1 MEEPYKYTAEFI
13 KLKNQINLIL
23 LASTI
28 WTGSISFGLVNV
40 PVRLYTTID
49 TSKDFSFNQLD
60 KEGHRIQYKK
70 WCPVEEREVAY
81 SEIKKGYEIAKDQY
95 VVVEKQDLEKIAIE
109 STRTIDIKE
118 FIDEQQL
125 DPLFVEKSYYIAP
138 DSTDK
143 RARKKTKGSATAV
156 QDKAYSLLV
165 KVLHD
170 MKKAAI
176 GKVVLRGEKEHLV
189 AIRAYQR
196 GLVLHTLHY
205 LSEIKPL
212 EAITEISEAKVPSI
226 DEKERSLG
234 HLLVENLTAKDFD
247 ISRYHDEYTEELEKL
262 INAKAR
268 GKVRIVRQVS
278 KEPQQTQDLIAAL
291 KASLEQPSSSS
302 TRK

>member
-1 MEEPYKYTAEFI
+1 M
-13 KLKNQINLIL
+13 IL
-23 LASTI
+23 LVSTI

-40 PVRLYTTID
+40 PVRLYSTID

-70 WCPVEEREVAY
+70 WCPIEEREVAY

-95 VVVEKQDLEKIAIE
+95 VVVEKQDLEKIAVE
-109 STRTIDIKE
+109 STRTISIKE
-118 FIDEQQL
+118 FIDEQEL

-143 RARKKTKGSATAV
+143 RGRKKPKGNSAPVV

-170 MKKAAI
+170 TKKAAI

-212 EAITEISEAKVPSI
+212 EAITEISEVKVPSI

-234 HLLVENLTAKDFD
+234 HLLVENLTTKDFD
-247 ISRYHDEYTEELEKL
+247 ISRYHDEYTEELERL
-262 INAKAR
+262 INAKAK
-268 GKVRIVRQVS
+268 GKVRMVRRVT
-278 KEPQQTQDLIAAL
+278 KGPEQTQDLIAAL

-302 TRK
+302 RSNRRND

>member
-1 MEEPYKYTAEFI
+1 M
-13 KLKNQINLIL
+13 IL
-23 LASTI
+23 LVSTI

-40 PVRLYTTID
+40 PVKLYTTID

-60 KEGHRIQYKK
+60 KEGHRIRYKK
-70 WCPVEEREVAY
+70 WCPVEEREVEY
-81 SEIKKGYEIAKDQY
+81 SEIKKGYEIARDQY
-95 VVVEKQDLEKIAIE
+95 VVIETQDLEKIAVE
-109 STRTIDIKE
+109 STRTINIKE
-118 FIDEQQL
+118 FIDEQEL

-143 RARKKTKGSATAV
+143 RSRKKAKANPSPTV

-170 MKKAAI
+170 TKKAAI
-176 GKVVLRGEKEHLV
+176 GKVVLRGEKERLV

-212 EAITEISEAKVPSI
+212 EAITEISEAKVPPI

-234 HLLVENLTAKDFD
+234 QLLVENLTSKDFD
-247 ISRYHDEYTEELEKL
+247 ISRYHDEYTDELEKL
-262 INAKAR
+262 INAKAK
-268 GKVRIVRQVS
+268 GKVRVIRQVT

-291 KASLEQPSSSS
+291 KASLEQPSPSSRNNR
-302 TRK
+302 RKD

>member
-1 MEEPYKYTAEFI
+1 
-13 KLKNQINLIL
+13 LIIL
-23 LASTI
+23 VSTI

-40 PVRLYTTID
+40 PVRLYTTTD

-60 KEGHRIQYKK
+60 KEGHRIRYKK
-70 WCPVEEREVAY
+70 WCPIEEREVEY

-95 VVVEKQDLEKIAIE
+95 VVIEKQDLEKIAVE

-118 FIDEQQL
+118 FINEQEL

-143 RARKKTKGSATAV
+143 RVRKKGKDRSVTSV

-170 MKKAAI
+170 TNKAAI
-176 GKVVLRGEKEHLV
+176 GKVVLRGEREHLV

-212 EAITEISEAKVPSI
+212 EAITEISETKVPSI
-226 DEKERSLG
+226 DEKEISLG
-234 HLLVENLTAKDFD
+234 HLLVENLTSKDFD
-247 ISRYHDEYTEELEKL
+247 ISRYHDEYMEELEEL
-262 INAKAR
+262 INAKAK
-268 GKVRIVRQVS
+268 GKVRMIRQAT
-278 KEPQQTQDLIAAL
+278 KQPEQTQDLVAAL
-291 KASLEQPSSSS
+291 KASLEQPSPSSR
-302 TRK
+302 TGRRKG

>member
-1 MEEPYKYTAEFI
+1 M
-13 KLKNQINLIL
+13 IL
-23 LASTI
+23 LVSTI

-60 KEGHRIQYKK
+60 KEGHRIRYKK
-70 WCPVEEREVAY
+70 WCPVEEREVEY

-95 VVVEKQDLEKIAIE
+95 VVIETQDLEKIAVE
-109 STRTIDIKE
+109 STRTINIKE
-118 FIDEQQL
+118 FIDEQEL

-143 RARKKTKGSATAV
+143 RGRKKAKANPAPTV

-176 GKVVLRGEKEHLV
+176 GKVVLRGEKERLV

-212 EAITEISEAKVPSI
+212 EAITEISEAKVPLI

-234 HLLVENLTAKDFD
+234 QLLVENLTSKDFD
-247 ISRYHDEYTEELEKL
+247 ISRYHDEYTDELEKL
-262 INAKAR
+262 INAKAK
-268 GKVRIVRQVS
+268 GKVRVIRQVT

-302 TRK
+302 RNNRRKD

>member
-1 MEEPYKYTAEFI
+1 
-13 KLKNQINLIL
+13 LIL
-23 LASTI
+23 LVSTI

-40 PVRLYTTID
+40 PVKLYTTID

-60 KEGHRIQYKK
+60 KEGHRIRYKK
-70 WCPVEEREVAY
+70 WCPVEEREVEY

-95 VVVEKQDLEKIAIE
+95 VVIETQDLEKIAVE
-109 STRTIDIKE
+109 STRTINIKE
-118 FIDEQQL
+118 FIDEQEL

-138 DSTDK
+138 DSSDK
-143 RARKKTKGSATAV
+143 RSRKKAKANPAPTV

-170 MKKAAI
+170 TKKAAI
-176 GKVVLRGEKEHLV
+176 GKVVLRGEKERLV

-212 EAITEISEAKVPSI
+212 EAITEISETKVPPI

-234 HLLVENLTAKDFD
+234 QLLVENLTSKDFD
-247 ISRYHDEYTEELEKL
+247 ISRYHDEYTDELEKL
-262 INAKAR
+262 INAKAK
-268 GKVRIVRQVS
+268 GKVHVIRQVT

-291 KASLEQPSSSS
+291 KASLEQPSPSSRNNR
-302 TRK
+302 RKD

>member
-1 MEEPYKYTAEFI
+1 
-13 KLKNQINLIL
+13 LIL
-23 LASTI
+23 LVSTI

-60 KEGHRIQYKK
+60 KEGHRIRYKK
-70 WCPVEEREVAY
+70 WCPVEEREVEY

-95 VVVEKQDLEKIAIE
+95 VVIETQDLEKIAVE
-109 STRTIDIKE
+109 STRTINIKE
-118 FIDEQQL
+118 FIDEQEL

-143 RARKKTKGSATAV
+143 RGRKKAKANPAPTV

-176 GKVVLRGEKEHLV
+176 GKVVLRGEKERLV

-212 EAITEISEAKVPSI
+212 EAITEISEAKVPPI
-226 DEKERSLG
+226 DEKERALG
-234 HLLVENLTAKDFD
+234 QLLVENLTSKDFD
-247 ISRYHDEYTEELEKL
+247 ISRYHDEYTDELEKL
-262 INAKAR
+262 INAKAK
-268 GKVRIVRQVS
+268 GKVHVIRQVT

-291 KASLEQPSSSS
+291 KASLEQPSPSSRNNR
-302 TRK
+302 RKD

>member
-1 MEEPYKYTAEFI
+1 
-13 KLKNQINLIL
+13 LIL
-23 LASTI
+23 LVSTI

-40 PVRLYTTID
+40 PVKLYTTID

-60 KEGHRIQYKK
+60 KEGHRIRYKK
-70 WCPVEEREVAY
+70 WCPVEEREVEY

-95 VVVEKQDLEKIAIE
+95 VVIETQDLEKIAVE
-109 STRTIDIKE
+109 STRTINIKE
-118 FIDEQQL
+118 FIDEQEL

-138 DSTDK
+138 DSSDK
-143 RARKKTKGSATAV
+143 RSRKKAKANPAPTV

-170 MKKAAI
+170 TKKAAI
-176 GKVVLRGEKEHLV
+176 GKVVLRGEKERLV

-212 EAITEISEAKVPSI
+212 EAITEISEAKVPPI

-234 HLLVENLTAKDFD
+234 QLLVENLTSKDFD
-247 ISRYHDEYTEELEKL
+247 ISRYHDEYTDELEKL
-262 INAKAR
+262 INAKAK
-268 GKVRIVRQVS
+268 GKVRVIRQVT

-291 KASLEQPSSSS
+291 KASLEQPSPSSRNNR
-302 TRK
+302 RKD

>member
-1 MEEPYKYTAEFI
+1 
-13 KLKNQINLIL
+13 LIL
-23 LASTI
+23 LVSTI

-70 WCPVEEREVAY
+70 WCPVEEREVEY

-95 VVVEKQDLEKIAIE
+95 VVVEKQDLEKIAVE

-118 FIDEQQL
+118 FIDEQEL

-138 DSTDK
+138 DSSDK
-143 RARKKTKGSATAV
+143 RARKKIKGNSAPAV

-170 MKKAAI
+170 TKKAAI

-234 HLLVENLTAKDFD
+234 HMLVENLTTKDFD

-268 GKVRIVRQVS
+268 GKVSIVRQVT

-302 TRK
+302 RSNRRDD

>member
-1 MEEPYKYTAEFI
+1 MV
-13 KLKNQINLIL
+13 
-23 LASTI
+23 STI

-40 PVRLYTTID
+40 PVRLYSTID

-60 KEGHRIQYKK
+60 KEGHRIRYKK
-70 WCPVEEREVAY
+70 WCPVEEREVEY

-95 VVVEKQDLEKIAIE
+95 VVVETQDLEKIAVE
-109 STRTIDIKE
+109 STRTINIKE
-118 FIDEQQL
+118 FIDEQEL

-143 RARKKTKGSATAV
+143 RGRKKAKANPAPTV

-176 GKVVLRGEKEHLV
+176 GKVVLRGEKERLV

-212 EAITEISEAKVPSI
+212 EAITEISEAKVPPI
-226 DEKERSLG
+226 DEKERALG
-234 HLLVENLTAKDFD
+234 QLLVENLTSKDFD
-247 ISRYHDEYTEELEKL
+247 ISRYHDEYTDELEKL
-262 INAKAR
+262 INAKAK
-268 GKVRIVRQVS
+268 GKVRVIRQVT

-291 KASLEQPSSSS
+291 KASLEQPSPSS
-302 TRK
+302 RNNRR

>member
-1 MEEPYKYTAEFI
+1 
-13 KLKNQINLIL
+13 LIL
-23 LASTI
+23 LVSTI

-60 KEGHRIQYKK
+60 KEGHRIRYKK
-70 WCPVEEREVAY
+70 WCPVEEREVEY

-95 VVVEKQDLEKIAIE
+95 VVVETQDLEKIAVE
-109 STRTIDIKE
+109 STRTINIKE
-118 FIDEQQL
+118 FIDEQEL

-143 RARKKTKGSATAV
+143 RGRKKAKANPAPTV

-176 GKVVLRGEKEHLV
+176 GKVVLRGEKERLV

-212 EAITEISEAKVPSI
+212 EAITEISEAKVPPI

-234 HLLVENLTAKDFD
+234 QLLVENLTSKDFD
-247 ISRYHDEYTEELEKL
+247 ISRYHDEYTDELEKL
-262 INAKAR
+262 INAKAK
-268 GKVRIVRQVS
+268 GKVRVIRQVT

-291 KASLEQPSSSS
+291 KASLEQPSHSRNNR
-302 TRK
+302 RKD

>member
-1 MEEPYKYTAEFI
+1 M
-13 KLKNQINLIL
+13 IL
-23 LASTI
+23 LVSTI

-95 VVVEKQDLEKIAIE
+95 VVVEKQDLEKIAVE

-118 FIDEQQL
+118 FIDEQEL

-138 DSTDK
+138 DSSDK
-143 RARKKTKGSATAV
+143 RARKKIKGNSAPAV

-170 MKKAAI
+170 TKKAAI

-234 HLLVENLTAKDFD
+234 HMLVENLTTKDFD
-247 ISRYHDEYTEELEKL
+247 ISSYHDEYTEELEKL

-268 GKVRIVRQVS
+268 GKVSIVRQVT

-302 TRK
+302 RSNRRDD

>member
-1 MEEPYKYTAEFI
+1 M
-13 KLKNQINLIL
+13 IL
-23 LASTI
+23 LVSTI

-60 KEGHRIQYKK
+60 KEGHRIRYKK
-70 WCPVEEREVAY
+70 WCPVEEREVEY

-95 VVVEKQDLEKIAIE
+95 VIIETQDLEKIAVE
-109 STRTIDIKE
+109 STRTINIKE
-118 FIDEQQL
+118 FIDEQEL

-143 RARKKTKGSATAV
+143 RGRKKAKANPAPPV

-170 MKKAAI
+170 TKKAAI
-176 GKVVLRGEKEHLV
+176 GKVVLRGEKERLV

-212 EAITEISEAKVPSI
+212 EAITEISEAKVPPI

-234 HLLVENLTAKDFD
+234 QLLVENLTSKDFD
-247 ISRYHDEYTEELEKL
+247 ISRYHDEYTDELEKL
-262 INAKAR
+262 INAKAK
-268 GKVRIVRQVS
+268 GKVRMIRQVT

-291 KASLEQPSSSS
+291 KASLEQPSPSSRNNR
-302 TRK
+302 RKD

>member
-1 MEEPYKYTAEFI
+1 
-13 KLKNQINLIL
+13 LIL
-23 LASTI
+23 LVSTI

-40 PVRLYTTID
+40 SVKLYTTID

-60 KEGHRIQYKK
+60 KEGHRIRYKK
-70 WCPVEEREVAY
+70 WCPVEEREVEY

-95 VVVEKQDLEKIAIE
+95 VVIETQDLEKIAVE
-109 STRTIDIKE
+109 STRTINIKE
-118 FIDEQQL
+118 FIDEREL

-138 DSTDK
+138 DSSDK
-143 RARKKTKGSATAV
+143 RIRKKAKANPAPTV

-170 MKKAAI
+170 TKKAAI
-176 GKVVLRGEKEHLV
+176 GKVVLRGEKERLV

-205 LSEIKPL
+205 LNEIKPL
-212 EAITEISEAKVPSI
+212 EAITEISEAKVPPI

-234 HLLVENLTAKDFD
+234 HLLVENLTSKDFD
-247 ISRYHDEYTEELEKL
+247 ISRYHDEYTDELEKL
-262 INAKAR
+262 INAKAK
-268 GKVRIVRQVS
+268 GKVRVIRQVT

-291 KASLEQPSSSS
+291 KASLEQPSPSSRNNR
-302 TRK
+302 RKD

>member
-1 MEEPYKYTAEFI
+1 M
-13 KLKNQINLIL
+13 IL
-23 LASTI
+23 LVSTI

-40 PVRLYTTID
+40 PVKLYTTID

-60 KEGHRIQYKK
+60 KEGHRIRYKK
-70 WCPVEEREVAY
+70 WCPVEEREVEY

-95 VVVEKQDLEKIAIE
+95 VVIETQDLEKIAVE
-109 STRTIDIKE
+109 STRTINIKE
-118 FIDEQQL
+118 FIDEQEL

-138 DSTDK
+138 DSIDK
-143 RARKKTKGSATAV
+143 RSRKKAKANPAPTV

-176 GKVVLRGEKEHLV
+176 GKVVLRGEKERLV

-212 EAITEISEAKVPSI
+212 EAITEISEAKVPPI

-234 HLLVENLTAKDFD
+234 QLLVENLTSKDFD
-247 ISRYHDEYTEELEKL
+247 ISRYHDEYTDELEKL
-262 INAKAR
+262 INAKAK
-268 GKVRIVRQVS
+268 GKVHVIRQVT

-291 KASLEQPSSSS
+291 KASLEQPSPSSRNNR
-302 TRK
+302 RKD

>member
-1 MEEPYKYTAEFI
+1 MI
-13 KLKNQINLIL
+13 IL
-23 LASTI
+23 VSTI

-40 PVRLYTTID
+40 PVRLYTTTD

-60 KEGHRIQYKK
+60 KEGHRIRYKK
-70 WCPVEEREVAY
+70 WCPIEEREVEY

-95 VVVEKQDLEKIAIE
+95 VVIEKQDLEKIAVE

-118 FIDEQQL
+118 FINEQEL

-143 RARKKTKGSATAV
+143 RVRKKGKDRSVPTV

-170 MKKAAI
+170 TNKAAI
-176 GKVVLRGEKEHLV
+176 GKVVLRGEREHLV

-212 EAITEISEAKVPSI
+212 EAITEISETKVPSI
-226 DEKERSLG
+226 DEKEISLG
-234 HLLVENLTAKDFD
+234 HLLVENLTSKDFD
-247 ISRYHDEYTEELEKL
+247 ISRYHDEYIEELEEL
-262 INAKAR
+262 INAKAK
-268 GKVRIVRQVS
+268 GKVRMIRQAT
-278 KEPQQTQDLIAAL
+278 KQPEQTQDLVAAL
-291 KASLEQPSSSS
+291 KASLEQPSPSSR
-302 TRK
+302 TGRRKG

>member
-1 MEEPYKYTAEFI
+1 
-13 KLKNQINLIL
+13 LIL
-23 LASTI
+23 LVSTI

-60 KEGHRIQYKK
+60 KEGHRIRYKK
-70 WCPVEEREVAY
+70 WCPVEEREVEY

-95 VVVEKQDLEKIAIE
+95 VVVETQDLEKIAVE
-109 STRTIDIKE
+109 STRTINIKE
-118 FIDEQQL
+118 FIDEQEL

-143 RARKKTKGSATAV
+143 RGRKKAKANPAPTV

-176 GKVVLRGEKEHLV
+176 GKVVLRGEKERLV

-212 EAITEISEAKVPSI
+212 EAITEISETKVPPI

-234 HLLVENLTAKDFD
+234 QLLVENLTSKDFD
-247 ISRYHDEYTEELEKL
+247 ISRYHDEYTDELEKL
-262 INAKAR
+262 INAKAK
-268 GKVRIVRQVS
+268 GKVRVIRQVT

-291 KASLEQPSSSS
+291 KASLEQPSHSRNNR
-302 TRK
+302 RKD

>member
-1 MEEPYKYTAEFI
+1 
-13 KLKNQINLIL
+13 LII

-40 PVRLYTTID
+40 PVRLYTTTD

-60 KEGHRIQYKK
+60 KEGHRIRYKK
-70 WCPVEEREVAY
+70 WCPVEEREVEY

-95 VVVEKQDLEKIAIE
+95 VVMKKQDLEKIAVE

-118 FIDEQQL
+118 FINEQEL

-143 RARKKTKGSATAV
+143 RVRKKGKDKSEPSV

-170 MKKAAI
+170 TKKAAI
-176 GKVVLRGEKEHLV
+176 GKVVLRGEREHLV

-205 LSEIKPL
+205 LNEIKPV
-212 EAITEISEAKVPSI
+212 EAITEISETKVPSI
-226 DEKERSLG
+226 DEKEISLG
-234 HLLVENLTAKDFD
+234 HLLVENLTSKDFD
-247 ISRYHDEYTEELEKL
+247 ISRYHDEYIEELEKL
-262 INAKAR
+262 INAKAK
-268 GKVRIVRQVS
+268 GKVRMIRQAT
-278 KEPQQTQDLIAAL
+278 KQPEQTQDLIAAL
-291 KASLEQPSSSS
+291 KASLGQPSPASRAGR
-302 TRK
+302 RKD

>member
-1 MEEPYKYTAEFI
+1 M
-13 KLKNQINLIL
+13 IL
-23 LASTI
+23 LVSTI

-40 PVRLYTTID
+40 PVRIYTTID

-60 KEGHRIQYKK
+60 KEGHRIRYKK
-70 WCPVEEREVAY
+70 WCPVEGREVEY

-95 VVVEKQDLEKIAIE
+95 VVVETQDLEKIAVE
-109 STRTIDIKE
+109 STRTINIKE
-118 FIDEQQL
+118 FIDEQEL

-143 RARKKTKGSATAV
+143 RGRKKAKANPAPTV

-176 GKVVLRGEKEHLV
+176 GKVVLRGEKERLV

-212 EAITEISEAKVPSI
+212 EAITEISEAKVPPI
-226 DEKERSLG
+226 DEKERALG
-234 HLLVENLTAKDFD
+234 QLLVENLTSKDFD
-247 ISRYHDEYTEELEKL
+247 ISRYHDEYTDELEKL
-262 INAKAR
+262 INAKAK
-268 GKVRIVRQVS
+268 GKVRVIRQVT

-291 KASLEQPSSSS
+291 KASLEQPSPSSRNNR
-302 TRK
+302 RKD

>member
-1 MEEPYKYTAEFI
+1 M
-13 KLKNQINLIL
+13 IL
-23 LASTI
+23 LVSTI

-40 PVRLYTTID
+40 PVKLYTTID

-60 KEGHRIQYKK
+60 KEGHRIRYKK
-70 WCPVEEREVAY
+70 WCPVEEREVEY

-95 VVVEKQDLEKIAIE
+95 VVIETQDLEKIAVE
-109 STRTIDIKE
+109 STRTINIKE
-118 FIDEQQL
+118 FIDEQEL

-143 RARKKTKGSATAV
+143 RSRKKAKANPAPTV

-170 MKKAAI
+170 TKKAAI
-176 GKVVLRGEKEHLV
+176 GKVVLRGEKERLV

-212 EAITEISEAKVPSI
+212 EAITEISEAKVPLI

-234 HLLVENLTAKDFD
+234 QLLVENLTSKDFD
-247 ISRYHDEYTEELEKL
+247 ISRYHDEYTDELEKL
-262 INAKAR
+262 INAKAK
-268 GKVRIVRQVS
+268 GKVRVIRQVT

-291 KASLEQPSSSS
+291 KASLEQPSPTSRNNR
-302 TRK
+302 RKD